1 MNQTAETR
9 QQPSFDEPLANG
21 LTPSEIFDAVVEE
34 FETGH
39 TSHSSFIAEAEE
51 LVVWQHEVSLARTGS
66 ICRIA
71 ALEYHMPDDED
82 ELDDETE
89 ASAEA
94 GVDWDEYDEEDEED
108 DDGAHVIEYLVELEI
123 GGVFVC
129 ARWEA
134 WSSNF
139 AEARHIKAAA
149 HKTYIR
155 MAALI
160 GVKVGYELTTQPSRY

>member
-9 QQPSFDEPLANG
+9 QPPSFDEPLANG

-39 TSHSSFIAEAEE
+39 TAHSSFIAEAEE
-51 LVVWQHEVSLARTGS
+51 LVVWQHEVRLARTGS
-66 ICRIA
+66 TCRIA
-71 ALEYHMPDDED
+71 ALEYHMPDDE
-82 ELDDETE
+82 EAE
-89 ASAEA
+89 ASAGAE
-94 GVDWDEYDEEDEED
+94 VEWDEFDEYEED

>member
-9 QQPSFDEPLANG
+9 QPPSFDEPLANG

-39 TSHSSFIAEAEE
+39 TAHSSFIAE
-51 LVVWQHEVSLARTGS
+51 L
-66 ICRIA
+66 IA
-71 ALEYHMPDDED
+71 AGRLDLAPHKGASVTYHDPCYLGRYND
-82 ELDDETE
+82 
-89 ASAEA
+89 
-94 GVDWDEYDEEDEED
+94 EDEED

>member
-71 ALEYHMPDDED
+71 ALDGHAHRLVHRQRLRRPAGLLRHD
-82 ELDDETE
+82 L
-89 ASAEA
+89 EA
-94 GVDWDEYDEEDEED
+94 G
-108 DDGAHVIEYLVELEI
+108 DGPASGLSVHDP
-123 GGVFVC
+123 
-129 ARWEA
+129 
-134 WSSNF
+134 
-139 AEARHIKAAA
+139 EARPRPRRGACA
-149 HKTYIR
+149 T
-155 MAALI
+155 
-160 GVKVGYELTTQPSRY
+160 GSTQPSPPLPPPHSLSLASVL

>member
-9 QQPSFDEPLANG
+9 QPPSFDEALANG

-39 TSHSSFIAEAEE
+39 AAYSSFIAEAEE
-51 LVVWQHEVSLARTGS
+51 LVVWQHEVRLARTGS
-66 ICRIA
+66 TCRIA
-71 ALEYHMPDDED
+71 ALEYHMPDDE
-82 ELDDETE
+82 EAE

-94 GVDWDEYDEEDEED
+94 GVEWDELDEDE

-160 GVKVGYELTTQPSRY
+160 GVRVGYELTTQPSRY

>member
-9 QQPSFDEPLANG
+9 QPPSFDEPLANG

-39 TSHSSFIAEAEE
+39 TAHSSFIAEAEE
-51 LVVWQHEVSLARTGS
+51 LVVWQHEVRLARTGS
-66 ICRIA
+66 TCRIA
-71 ALEYHMPDDED
+71 ALEYHMPDDE
-82 ELDDETE
+82 EAE
-89 ASAEA
+89 ASAGAE
-94 GVDWDEYDEEDEED
+94 VEWDEFDEDEED

>member
-1 MNQTAETR
+1 MTQTAETR

-39 TSHSSFIAEAEE
+39 TSYSSFIAEAEE
-51 LVVWQHEVSLARTGS
+51 LVVWQHEVRLARTGS
-66 ICRIA
+66 TCRIA
-71 ALEYHMPDDED
+71 ALEYHMPDDAD
-82 ELDDETE
+82 ELD
-89 ASAEA
+89 EA
-94 GVDWDEYDEEDEED
+94 GEAGAETGADWDDFEEDEEEE

>member
-51 LVVWQHEVSLARTGS
+51 LVVWQHAVSLARTGS
-66 ICRIA
+66 TCRIA

-89 ASAEA
+89 TSVEA
-94 GVDWDEYDEEDEED
+94 GVDWDEEDEEED

>member
-34 FETGH
+34 LETGH

-51 LVVWQHEVSLARTGS
+51 LVVWQHEVNLARTGS
-66 ICRIA
+66 TCRIA
-71 ALEYHMPDDED
+71 ALEYHMPDED
-82 ELDDETE
+82 ELDDESET
-89 ASAEA
+89 STEA
-94 GVDWDEYDEEDEED
+94 GVDWDEDEED

>member
-1 MNQTAETR
+1 MNQQAETR
-9 QQPSFDEPLANG
+9 QPPSFDEPLANG

-39 TSHSSFIAEAEE
+39 TAHSSFIAEAEE
-51 LVVWQHEVSLARTGS
+51 LVVWQHEVRLARTGS
-66 ICRIA
+66 TCRIA
-71 ALEYHMPDDED
+71 ALEYHMPDDE
-82 ELDDETE
+82 EAE
-89 ASAEA
+89 ASAE
-94 GVDWDEYDEEDEED
+94 VEWDEFDEDQED
-108 DDGAHVIEYLVELEI
+108 DDGAHVIEYLVELDI

>member
-9 QQPSFDEPLANG
+9 QPPSFDEPLANG

-39 TSHSSFIAEAEE
+39 TAHSSFIAEAEE
-51 LVVWQHEVSLARTGS
+51 LVVWQHEVRLARTGS
-66 ICRIA
+66 TCRIA
-71 ALEYHMPDDED
+71 ALEYHMPDDE
-82 ELDDETE
+82 EAE
-89 ASAEA
+89 ASAE
-94 GVDWDEYDEEDEED
+94 VEWDEFDEDQED
-108 DDGAHVIEYLVELEI
+108 DDGAHVIEYLVELDI

>member
-9 QQPSFDEPLANG
+9 QPPSFDEPLANG

-39 TSHSSFIAEAEE
+39 TAHSSFIAEAEE
-51 LVVWQHEVSLARTGS
+51 LVVWQHEVRLARTGS
-66 ICRIA
+66 TCRIA
-71 ALEYHMPDDED
+71 ALEYHMPDDE
-82 ELDDETE
+82 EAE

-94 GVDWDEYDEEDEED
+94 EIEWDEFDEDEED

-123 GGVFVC
+123 GGLFVC